1 MSSEESYLQGSFSID
16 AGVVCQETYRS
27 AESRMQQEALRRHVL
42 RVLRIWRDW
51 FIFSDDFLNGLQVRL
66 SFQRSILSIDPV
78 LTIS

>member
-1 MSSEESYLQGSFSID
+1 
-16 AGVVCQETYRS
+16 
-27 AESRMQQEALRRHVL
+27 MQQEALRRHVL